1 MTSHSSSFY
10 NDFDPSASRWLDNL
24 QRNNKIPKG
33 VVSSMPITDIDEVG
47 DYQYAHFFAGI
58 GGWPLALQLAQ
69 LETDL
74 KVWSGSC
81 PCQPY
86 SVAGKQKGTND
97 ERDLWPVFNRLIN
110 KERPDLIFG
119 EQVASAIRHGWLDRL
134 TCDLEDDGYLVLSAV
149 LSANLLGAPH
159 ERRRLFWGAIKQDL
173 LENPNSF
180 RHTWWCS
187 LGDSSWCSGYIQEHC
202 KERLSSSKS
211 FWENGEWTE
220 GTEGQRLLLEPRS
233 FPLCNGVPYRLEL
246 LRGYGNAIVPQLG
259 ALFVTSFLDTTILAK
274 L

>member
-1 MTSHSSSFY
+1 MTAHSSSFY

-33 VVSSMPITDIDEVG
+33 VVSSMSITDIDEVG

-180 RHTWWCS
+180 RHTRWCS
-187 LGDSSWCSGYIQEHC
+187 LGDFSWCSGYLQEHC

-259 ALFVTSFLDTTILAK
+259 ALFITSFLDTILAK

>member
-1 MTSHSSSFY
+1 MTAHSSSFY
-10 NDFDPSASRWLDNL
+10 NDFDPSASRWLDSL

-33 VVSSMPITDIDEVG
+33 VVSSMSITDIDEVG

-180 RHTWWCS
+180 RHTR
-187 LGDSSWCSGYIQEHC
+187 WCSGYLQEHC

-246 LRGYGNAIVPQLG
+246 LRGYGNAIVPNWVLYS
-259 ALFVTSFLDTTILAK
+259 LPHFLIQ
-274 L
+274 

>member
-1 MTSHSSSFY
+1 MTAHSSSFY

-33 VVSSMPITDIDEVG
+33 VVSSMSITDIDEVG

-86 SVAGKQKGTND
+86 SVAGKQKGIND

-159 ERRRLFWGAIKQDL
+159 ERRRLFWEPSNRISWRTPTVSDIHGGARWAI
-173 LENPNSF
+173 
-180 RHTWWCS
+180 
-187 LGDSSWCSGYIQEHC
+187 
-202 KERLSSSKS
+202 
-211 FWENGEWTE
+211 
-220 GTEGQRLLLEPRS
+220 PR
-233 FPLCNGVPYRLEL
+233 
-246 LRGYGNAIVPQLG
+246 G
-259 ALFVTSFLDTTILAK
+259 ALGTFKSTVKNAYLAANHFGRTESGLKVQKGKGFYLNPEVSRFVMGYPTDWSCYVATEMP
-274 L
+274 

>member
-1 MTSHSSSFY
+1 MTAHSSSFY
-10 NDFDPSASRWLDNL
+10 NGFDPSASRWLDNL

-33 VVSSMPITDIDEVG
+33 VVSSMSITDIDEVG

-180 RHTWWCS
+180 RHTRWCLAGRFLVVLWIPS
-187 LGDSSWCSGYIQEHC
+187 
-202 KERLSSSKS
+202 R
-211 FWENGEWTE
+211 
-220 GTEGQRLLLEPRS
+220 
-233 FPLCNGVPYRLEL
+233 
-246 LRGYGNAIVPQLG
+246 
-259 ALFVTSFLDTTILAK
+259 AL
-274 L
+274 